1 MIHQETQSGSR
12 PLKDERQH
20 SGAELTA
27 AVCRSCAFKSQADQD
42 AKGYPLEISYQ
53 TLNHG

>member
-42 AKGYPLEISYQ
+42 AKG
-53 TLNHG
+53 